1 MAEENLPIIP
11 LPGAE
16 LTDSRSNGG
25 RIVGEMVLGTLALS
39 RAVQEPRFRIGA
51 HEFCEPDYRQI
62 LLWAADSQVTPDQF
76 VQKLHWME
84 YQNWDDGCVSNS
96 ANLVGGKIKQ
106 LCLAVETLNI
116 IPNKWMPGLEL
127 RSLDIYDDR
136 GNRDGDAYNPEA
148 AICLTD
154 FSSPSPCLE
163 SLSFLG
169 CRLRRLRL
177 NGMPNLKEL
186 ALCYTDL
193 DSLDLAHVS
202 RLTCLLVHFS
212 PLAKLDLTPVPLLVT
227 LSCMF
232 CELDEIDLSMT
243 PLLTNLDVCGNQ
255 FEALDIRTLRL
266 LEHLS
271 CAHNHL
277 THLDLSAIP
286 KLRLLWVDD
295 NQLRHLDLSD
305 VPLLT
310 ELRATKN
317 HLSELDIRPLGNLKT
332 LSYDKGKTRL
342 IQRPDQNF

>member
-1 MAEENLPIIP
+1 MAEENLPLIP

-39 RAVQEPRFRIGA
+39 RAVQEPRFRIGG

-76 VQKLHWME
+76 VQKLRWME
-84 YQNWDDGCVSNS
+84 YQNWDDGCVLNS

-106 LCLAVETLNI
+106 LCLAVDKLTI
-116 IPNKWMPGLEL
+116 IPNKWIPGLEL
-127 RSLDIYDDR
+127 RSLGIDDDR
-136 GNRDGDAYNPEA
+136 GSREGDAYNPEA

-169 CRLRRLRL
+169 CKLRRFRL

-186 ALCYTDL
+186 TLVYTDL
-193 DSLDLAHVS
+193 DLLDLAHVS
-202 RLTCLLVHFS
+202 RLTGLWVHFS
-212 PLAKLDLTPVPLLVT
+212 PLAELDLTPVPLLVT

-232 CELDEIDLSMT
+232 CGLDEIDLSMT

-255 FEALDIRTLRL
+255 FEALDIGTLRL

-271 CAHNHL
+271 CAHNNL
-277 THLDLSAIP
+277 THLDLSAKP
-286 KLRLLWVDD
+286 KLRSLWVDD
-295 NQLRHLDLSD
+295 NQLRHLDLSA

-310 ELRATKN
+310 DLRVEKN
-317 HLSELDIRPLGNLKT
+317 HLNELDIQPLANLKS
-332 LSYDKGKTRL
+332 LSYDNDKTRL
-342 IQRPDQNF
+342 IQRPDQHF